1 MNQTFPIR
9 DWAGALVQCLC
20 SSGHGFESHRR
31 ILDGH
36 FYTFIFC
43 KNSIAC
49 SEKTKE
55 VTENGQIKKGTIKHK
70 TSPDS
75 FEPALS
81 GWHLMTLPLK
91 SNDYLTKGRPKL
103 KKSVCFYQ
111 PPYQE
116 QNPENSICSFSRQ
129 KRQKYLEND

>member
-1 MNQTFPIR
+1 MFLVYVLSSHLSTNFNMNQTFPIR

-81 GWHLMTLPLK
+81 GWHLMTLPLNYYISSEK
-91 SNDYLTKGRPKL
+91 
-103 KKSVCFYQ
+103 
-111 PPYQE
+111 
-116 QNPENSICSFSRQ
+116 
-129 KRQKYLEND
+129 

>member
-9 DWAGALVQCLC
+9 DWAGALVQCVQVVMGLNLIA
-20 SSGHGFESHRR
+20 GYWMDIFTHLF
-31 ILDGH
+31 
-36 FYTFIFC
+36 FC
-43 KNSIAC
+43 KNCIAC

-81 GWHLMTLPLK
+81 GWHLMTLPLNYYISSEK
-91 SNDYLTKGRPKL
+91 
-103 KKSVCFYQ
+103 
-111 PPYQE
+111 
-116 QNPENSICSFSRQ
+116 
-129 KRQKYLEND
+129 